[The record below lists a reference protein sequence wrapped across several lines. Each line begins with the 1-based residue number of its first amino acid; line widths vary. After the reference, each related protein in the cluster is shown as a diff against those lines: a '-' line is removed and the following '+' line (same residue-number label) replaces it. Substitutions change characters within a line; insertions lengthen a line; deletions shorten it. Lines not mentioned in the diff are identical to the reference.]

1 MKEAFSHTGML
12 VGVPSWAEGTGG
24 SVSSISGQLGGG
36 RCLSGRA
43 LGNIHWEDADSR
55 EGSPSMKTAEGWE

>member
-1 MKEAFSHTGML
+1 M
-12 VGVPSWAEGTGG
+12 PRRAEGTGG
-24 SVSSISGQLGGG
+24 SGSSISGQLGGG